1 MQKAMFAEY
10 RAGLATGLRTLQRR
24 ARAAALIAIYLGCM
38 ATAGETPI
46 TCWLSSNRR
55 SEPAR
60 KCHSNYHRADGE
72 QTGRET
78 LSAKELRL

>member
-38 ATAGETPI
+38 ATAGETLTLAASHRIAGANRPESVTVTI
-46 TCWLSSNRR
+46 TAPMANQQAERHSLQR
-55 SEPAR
+55 S
-60 KCHSNYHRADGE
+60 
-72 QTGRET
+72 
-78 LSAKELRL
+78 